1 MEITVEK
8 VDTGVQKLGF
18 QALSTLKTVRV
29 AVYARVSTD
38 QEIQLHSLEEQMK
51 AFRAKIAQHP
61 GWMLV
66 DVYADEGISGTSVKK
81 RKEFLRMME
90 DCEAGKVDY
99 IMAKSIS
106 RFARNTVEC
115 LSYVRHL
122 QSIGVQLYFEKEGLD
137 TATSVSELILTVMA
151 AFAQEESRSIS
162 ENLKWGIRKRFES
175 GESRW
180 TKTYGY
186 RKTKDGEI
194 VIEPDEAAI
203 VRMIFKM
210 YQYGIPMTDILDE
223 LTFIQAPSARGK
235 QTWNKTALKYLLEN
249 EKYIG
254 DMRLQK
260 WVSVDHISHR
270 SVRNDSTVIPVYNV
284 RNHHVPIIDRH
295 TYQQVQRI
303 MELKSPHGEYSR
315 YPYFDT
321 NIVCPLCGKKMIPR
335 VMKVNSHKR
344 ILGCFDV
351 DGCRGYAV
359 KGYLVDAALLEAYN
373 TLEIKEKKRTVAMQR
388 MLEIKAESPK
398 LDTVQY
404 YWLDDLVGHIEFK
417 QDTMRVFWKCGLE
430 SEVALNASKVEE
442 PTHVAELYR
451 NSLDRAQRSEN
462 KPVSVVR
469 ADKKSVNTREAQR
482 NAAMQTAKNLR
493 AKENG
498 VAADAL
504 RWCIA
509 KPDKRKSR
517 KMSCRLFSEL
527 LYKEMDW
534 SGDCRYKILGY
545 RIEFEGEALYVFDLV
560 AAEVFHECKKKQSAD
575 QQPTTVAE
583 ENTEEQP
590 VNPRKGYYPDDIA
603 GTFGMPVEQHRQESE
618 LRQMDGFVSVGMLT
632 GMPGQQQNL

>member
-235 QTWNKTALKYLLEN
+235 QTWNETALKYLLEN

-498 VAADAL
+498 VAAND
-504 RWCIA
+504 
-509 KPDKRKSR
+509 
-517 KMSCRLFSEL
+517 
-527 LYKEMDW
+527 Y
-534 SGDCRYKILGY
+534 
-545 RIEFEGEALYVFDLV
+545 
-560 AAEVFHECKKKQSAD
+560 
-575 QQPTTVAE
+575 
-583 ENTEEQP
+583 
-590 VNPRKGYYPDDIA
+590 
-603 GTFGMPVEQHRQESE
+603 
-618 LRQMDGFVSVGMLT
+618 
-632 GMPGQQQNL
+632 

>member
-210 YQYGIPMTDILDE
+210 YQYGIPMTDILDVVYVNIM
-223 LTFIQAPSARGK
+223 FNSD
-235 QTWNKTALKYLLEN
+235 LK
-249 EKYIG
+249 
-254 DMRLQK
+254 RL
-260 WVSVDHISHR
+260 V
-270 SVRNDSTVIPVYNV
+270 
-284 RNHHVPIIDRH
+284 
-295 TYQQVQRI
+295 
-303 MELKSPHGEYSR
+303 
-315 YPYFDT
+315 
-321 NIVCPLCGKKMIPR
+321 
-335 VMKVNSHKR
+335 
-344 ILGCFDV
+344 
-351 DGCRGYAV
+351 V
-359 KGYLVDAALLEAYN
+359 KGCNEN
-373 TLEIKEKKRTVAMQR
+373 
-388 MLEIKAESPK
+388 
-398 LDTVQY
+398 
-404 YWLDDLVGHIEFK
+404 
-417 QDTMRVFWKCGLE
+417 
-430 SEVALNASKVEE
+430 
-442 PTHVAELYR
+442 
-451 NSLDRAQRSEN
+451 DR
-462 KPVSVVR
+462 
-469 ADKKSVNTREAQR
+469 
-482 NAAMQTAKNLR
+482 
-493 AKENG
+493 
-498 VAADAL
+498 DAL

>member
-115 LSYVRHL
+115 LSYVRRL

-223 LTFIQAPSARGK
+223 LTFIQDPSARGK

-303 MELKSPHGEYSR
+303 MKLKSPHGEYSR

-442 PTHVAELYR
+442 PTHGAELYR

-498 VAADAL
+498 VAAND
-504 RWCIA
+504 
-509 KPDKRKSR
+509 
-517 KMSCRLFSEL
+517 
-527 LYKEMDW
+527 Y
-534 SGDCRYKILGY
+534 
-545 RIEFEGEALYVFDLV
+545 
-560 AAEVFHECKKKQSAD
+560 
-575 QQPTTVAE
+575 
-583 ENTEEQP
+583 
-590 VNPRKGYYPDDIA
+590 
-603 GTFGMPVEQHRQESE
+603 
-618 LRQMDGFVSVGMLT
+618 
-632 GMPGQQQNL
+632 

>member
-1 MEITVEK
+1 MAYANSPLVVYTNLSPNHSGQRTHSIDRITPHCVVGQLSAESICGCFISPSRQASCNYGIGKDGRVSLCVEEK
-8 VDTGVQKLGF
+8 NRSWCSSSAANDQRAITIECASDLTHPY
-18 QALSTLKTVRV
+18 AMNS
-29 AVYARVSTD
+29 AVYTSLIKLCTD
-38 QEIQLHSLEEQMK
+38 ICKRNGKTKLLWLGDK
-51 AFRAKIAQHP
+51 NKT
-61 GWMLV
+61 LN
-66 DVYADEGISGTSVKK
+66 YAPASDEMV
-81 RKEFLRMME
+81 
-90 DCEAGKVDY
+90 
-99 IMAKSIS
+99 
-106 RFARNTVEC
+106 
-115 LSYVRHL
+115 
-122 QSIGVQLYFEKEGLD
+122 
-137 TATSVSELILTVMA
+137 LTVH
-151 AFAQEESRSIS
+151 
-162 ENLKWGIRKRFES
+162 
-175 GESRW
+175 RW
-180 TKTYGY
+180 Y
-186 RKTKDGEI
+186 
-194 VIEPDEAAI
+194 AN
-203 VRMIFKM
+203 
-210 YQYGIPMTDILDE
+210 
-223 LTFIQAPSARGK
+223 K

-498 VAADAL
+498 VAAND
-504 RWCIA
+504 
-509 KPDKRKSR
+509 
-517 KMSCRLFSEL
+517 
-527 LYKEMDW
+527 Y
-534 SGDCRYKILGY
+534 
-545 RIEFEGEALYVFDLV
+545 
-560 AAEVFHECKKKQSAD
+560 
-575 QQPTTVAE
+575 
-583 ENTEEQP
+583 
-590 VNPRKGYYPDDIA
+590 
-603 GTFGMPVEQHRQESE
+603 
-618 LRQMDGFVSVGMLT
+618 
-632 GMPGQQQNL
+632 